1 MPDRTPAAPASLSL
15 GSSAALIASGI
26 PNLLPSLYRSLDT
39 LHISDII
46 HSICLEN
53 GYYTLDSS
61 PPVSKMQLGLSL
73 EYAIAARY
81 AAQFPGAFHQ
91 VGEITGNIGASTG
104 DCDSVYGSPD
114 LVCSGGGP
122 FICQRS
128 TADYLPESWIIDINP
143 DGTYTIVI
151 PDNSNKGSIDEIK
164 LTWQSS
170 RDAITHDKYWKRWAQ
185 LAAYCYMWQT
195 DVGRLHM
202 CHVNGDYKIGDSE
215 YYIYEVRF
223 TGRELRENWALLSR
237 HGERMLREGFLERK
251 QLKETD
257 A

>member
-1 MPDRTPAAPASLSL
+1 MSDHSLSL
-15 GSSAALIASGI
+15 GSSAVRIASGI
-26 PNLLPSLYRSLDT
+26 PNLLPSLHRSQDT
-39 LHISDII
+39 LHVSDII

-53 GYYTLDSS
+53 GYYAAGDN

-91 VGEITGNIGASTG
+91 VGEITGKIADSGSSTI
-104 DCDSVYGSPD
+104 VYGSPD
-114 LVCSGGGP
+114 LICSGGGP
-122 FICQRS
+122 FICQKS

-151 PDNSNKGSIDEIK
+151 DNNVNKGSIDEIK

-170 RDAITHDKYWKRWAQ
+170 KDPITHDKYWKRWAQ

-202 CHVNGDYKIGDSE
+202 CHVNGDYKTGDSE
-215 YYIYEVRF
+215 YHIYEVRF

-251 QLKETD
+251 QKQAKEIE
-257 A
+257 